1 MKLKT
6 VSSKQ
11 FAAMMLTA
19 ALSPLLRSIPR
30 AAVSGAG
37 KGSWLCVIP
46 AFFLLMGM
54 LAVHSLFLRQL
65 RPGTGY
71 ADLILQWLGPVAGR
85 MILLL
90 YGAWFLFYTGFIL
103 RSGTERLS
111 AAVYPESAVFP
122 FMLVIAVFCLL
133 VALGSLRAAGRCAVL
148 LRTFLLLVL
157 GLIFL
162 FAAPNISRENL
173 TPVPWRD
180 GAGILTGAVPIAA
193 IGGLAGS
200 FPFLMGYVEPIQRP
214 ARKMIPLLLVILL
227 ISALLCIEVVGTFG
241 PALTETL
248 TYPFFLMVRDISL
261 FGVTQ
266 RIEAMVV
273 VLCIFA
279 DFVLCI
285 SMIRCAHECIR
296 TVFSFP
302 KPEDAPFFSLK
313 DGRWLLWLETGSALI
328 SGTVFTNTTFELKEW
343 SDHVIPL
350 AGVFWMYGCLLLIF
364 FIGCLRGKASLHKKG
379 HGL

>member
-1 MKLKT
+1 
-6 VSSKQ
+6 
-11 FAAMMLTA
+11 MLTA

-37 KGSWLCVIP
+37 KGSWLCIVP
-46 AFFLLMGM
+46 AFFLLLGM

-65 RPGTGY
+65 QPGTGY
-71 ADLILQWLGPVAGR
+71 ADLILQWLGPAAGR
-85 MILLL
+85 VILLF

-111 AAVYPESAVFP
+111 AAVYPETAVFP

-133 VALGSLRAAGRCAVL
+133 VTLGSLRAAGRCAVL

-180 GAGILTGAVPIAA
+180 AAGILTGAVPIAA

-200 FPFLMGYVEPIQRP
+200 FPFLMGYVEPVQRP
-214 ARKMIPLLLVILL
+214 ARKMIPLLLAILF

-241 PALTETL
+241 PSLTESL

-279 DFVLCI
+279 DLVLCF
-285 SMIRCAHECIR
+285 SMLRCAHECIR
-296 TVFSFP
+296 TVFSLP
-302 KPEDAPFFSLK
+302 DPEGAPFFSLK
-313 DGRWLLWLETGSALI
+313 DGRWLLWLETGLALF
-328 SGTVFTNTTFELKEW
+328 SGTFFTNTTFELKEW
-343 SDHVIPL
+343 SDRVIPL
-350 AGVFWMYGCLLLIF
+350 AGVFWMYGGLLIIF
-364 FIGCLRGKASLHKKG
+364 FIGCLRRKASLHKKG